1 MEQGG
6 HPPASELAGPT
17 VSNTHCWHPVGPVGP
32 AVICCR
38 CRSTVT
44 REEWLRGG
52 PQLRQTCEFTLPPAE
67 AADTKET

>member
-1 MEQGG
+1 
-6 HPPASELAGPT
+6 
-17 VSNTHCWHPVGPVGP
+17 
-32 AVICCR
+32 VICCR

-52 PQLRQTCEFTLPPAE
+52 PQLGQMICKFTLPPAE